1 MKRKWEALLRSL
13 KLREREREREIENS
27 ESLTMKVI
35 AFLLSDGAL
44 PKIDGS

>member
-13 KLREREREREIENS
+13 KLREREREIENS